1 MSQGDRKIKKK
12 TIKTTAHQDAENL
25 PIQDTRVIRSKQLV
39 LKVTW
44 DLLSE
49 NGLGGVSVDEVARR
63 SGVAKT
69 TIYRH
74 WATRSD
80 LLIEACSQISSTQEV
95 PNKGSLKADITALL
109 NDLAHMLCT
118 ARWSSV
124 LPSVIDSA
132 ERDPAIAEVHSRLQR
147 AHAAPFRAV
156 IDRAIKAKELPQSS
170 DPGVM
175 TAALVG
181 PLFYRRWFSRE
192 PLDDKFIKTVI
203 TNVLG

>member
-1 MSQGDRKIKKK
+1 MSRRFKIKKK
-12 TIKTTAHQDAENL
+12 AIKARALQDADNS
-25 PIQDTRVIRSKQLV
+25 PTQDTRVTRSKQLI

-49 NGLGGVSVDEVARR
+49 NGLGGVSVDEIARR

-80 LLIEACSQISSTQEV
+80 LLIDACSQISATQEV
-95 PNKGSLKADITALL
+95 PNKGNLKADITALM
-109 NDLAHMLCT
+109 NDLAHMLRT

-124 LPSVIDSA
+124 LPSVMDNA

-147 AHAAPFRAV
+147 IHAAPFRVV
-156 IDRAIKAKELPQSS
+156 IDRAIKTKEIPQSS
-170 DPGVM
+170 DPAVLI
-175 TAALVG
+175 AALVG

-192 PLDDKFIKTVI
+192 PLDGKFIKTVI
-203 TNVLG
+203 ANVLD